1 MISVTRLKGQVVA
14 LNPDMIESVEENPD
28 TTIRLTSGEKLL
40 VRESLQQ
47 VVELV
52 ASYRRYLLSALAVQ
66 PLSASF
72 SRHPSQFPGMSE
84 KSSLPAQSVS
94 ASFSR
99 HPSQVPGK
107 SEKE

>member
-14 LNPDMIESVEENPD
+14 LNPDMIESVEEMPD

-52 ASYRRYLLSALAVQ
+52 ANYRRYILSAMAVK
-66 PLSASF
+66 PLTAGF
-72 SRHPSQFPGMSE
+72 SRHPSLAPGIE
-84 KSSLPAQSVS
+84 
-94 ASFSR
+94 
-99 HPSQVPGK
+99 
-107 SEKE
+107 E

>member
-40 VRESLQQ
+40 VRESLVE

-52 ASYRRYLLSALAVQ
+52 AAYRRYLLSALSVQ
-66 PLSASF
+66 PLSAAF
-72 SRHPSQFPGMSE
+72 TPHPSQ
-84 KSSLPAQSVS
+84 
-94 ASFSR
+94 R
-99 HPSQVPGK
+99 PSMVDLD
-107 SEKE
+107 KE

>member
-40 VRESLQQ
+40 VRESLQE

-52 ASYRRYLLSALAVQ
+52 ASYRRYLLSALSVQ
-66 PLSASF
+66 PLSGGF
-72 SRHPSQFPGMSE
+72 SRHPSQFPAIGD
-84 KSSLPAQSVS
+84 
-94 ASFSR
+94 
-99 HPSQVPGK
+99 
-107 SEKE
+107 KE

>member
-52 ASYRRYLLSALAVQ
+52 AEYRRYLLSALAVQ

-72 SRHPSQFPGMSE
+72 SRNPSQIPAMSE
-84 KSSLPAQSVS
+84 RSSLPMQSLPTI
-94 ASFSR
+94 SR
-99 HPSQVPGK
+99 HPSHFPGK

>member
-40 VRESLQQ
+40 VRESLEQ

-52 ASYRRYLLSALAVQ
+52 ASYRRYLLSALSVQ
-66 PLSASF
+66 PLSGAF
-72 SRHPSQFPGMSE
+72 ARHPSQFPAMSD
-84 KSSLPAQSVS
+84 K
-94 ASFSR
+94 
-99 HPSQVPGK
+99 K
-107 SEKE
+107 

>member
-1 MISVTRLKGQVVA
+1 MITVTRLKGQMVA

-52 ASYRRYLLSALAVQ
+52 AHYRRYLLSALAVQ
-66 PLSASF
+66 PLSGGF
-72 SRHPSQFPGMSE
+72 IKHTSQFPA
-84 KSSLPAQSVS
+84 LN
-94 ASFSR
+94 
-99 HPSQVPGK
+99 
-107 SEKE
+107 EKE

>member
-1 MISVTRLKGQVVA
+1 MISVTRLKGQTVA

-52 ASYRRYLLSALAVQ
+52 ASYRRYLLSALSVQ
-66 PLSASF
+66 PLSGGF
-72 SRHPSQFPGMSE
+72 TRHPSQFPGVDNS
-84 KSSLPAQSVS
+84 
-94 ASFSR
+94 
-99 HPSQVPGK
+99 
-107 SEKE
+107 KE

>member
-40 VRESLQQ
+40 VREPLAQ

-52 ASYRRYLLSALAVQ
+52 TNYRRYLLSALSVQ
-66 PLSASF
+66 PLSGAF
-72 SRHPSQFPGMSE
+72 TRHPSQFPAMSD
-84 KSSLPAQSVS
+84 
-94 ASFSR
+94 
-99 HPSQVPGK
+99 
-107 SEKE
+107 KE

>member
-40 VRESLQQ
+40 VRESLEQ

-52 ASYRRYLLSALAVQ
+52 ASYRRYLLSALSVQ
-66 PLSASF
+66 PLSGAF
-72 SRHPSQFPGMSE
+72 TRHPSQRPGMID
-84 KSSLPAQSVS
+84 
-94 ASFSR
+94 
-99 HPSQVPGK
+99 
-107 SEKE
+107 KE

>member
-40 VRESLQQ
+40 VRESLVQ

-52 ASYRRYLLSALAVQ
+52 AEYRRYLLSALSVQ
-66 PLSASF
+66 PLSGAF
-72 SRHPSQFPGMSE
+72 TRHPSQ
-84 KSSLPAQSVS
+84 
-94 ASFSR
+94 
-99 HPSQVPGK
+99 HPPMRDK
-107 SEKE
+107 

>member
-14 LNPDMIESVEENPD
+14 LNPDMIESVEEMPD

-52 ASYRRYLLSALAVQ
+52 ANYRRYILSAMAVQ
-66 PLSASF
+66 PLTAGF
-72 SRHPSQFPGMSE
+72 SMHPSQRPGMIE
-84 KSSLPAQSVS
+84 
-94 ASFSR
+94 
-99 HPSQVPGK
+99 
-107 SEKE
+107 E

>member
-14 LNPDMIESVEENPD
+14 LNPDMIESVEEMPD

-52 ASYRRYLLSALAVQ
+52 ANYRRYILSAMAVK
-66 PLSASF
+66 PLTAGF
-72 SRHPSQFPGMSE
+72 SRHPSHAPGMIE
-84 KSSLPAQSVS
+84 
-94 ASFSR
+94 
-99 HPSQVPGK
+99 
-107 SEKE
+107 E

>member
-40 VRESLQQ
+40 VREPLAQ

-52 ASYRRYLLSALAVQ
+52 TAYRRYLLSALSVQ
-66 PLSASF
+66 PMSGGF
-72 SRHPSQFPGMSE
+72 TRHPSQFPGMSD
-84 KSSLPAQSVS
+84 
-94 ASFSR
+94 
-99 HPSQVPGK
+99 
-107 SEKE
+107 KE